1 MKNFPAPQ
9 GALLF
14 CLLCLLLACKT
25 IPPPTPFGALPSERQ
40 LAWHQMKYYA
50 FIHFGPNTFTDVEWG
65 HGTENPKVFLPTA
78 LDCRQWARTIR
89 EAGMEG
95 VVITAKHHDGF
106 CLWPSK
112 YSTHTVRESNWRN
125 GQGDLL
131 RELSDAC
138 REYGLKFGVY
148 VSPWDRNHPQ
158 YGTPAYNEVYKKTLE
173 EVLTQY
179 GPVFEVWFD
188 GANGEGPNGKKQV
201 YDFPGFAEVVRKHQ
215 PQAVIFSDG
224 GPDIRWVGNESGY
237 AAETNWCTVKK
248 NFFYPGIP
256 DVNDQLQRGH
266 EDGEVWCPTEVNTS
280 IRPGWFYHPA
290 EDTAV
295 KPLSRLIDNY
305 FCSVGM
311 NGNFL
316 LNLPVDRRGLIHEN
330 DAQRLRE
337 LKQFL
342 DAAFTKNLAQN
353 AQAAASN
360 TRGRKFAAAK
370 AVDKHPDT
378 YWATEDAARD
388 AYLEL
393 EIGSPTRFNALL
405 LQEYLPL
412 GQRIQSFR
420 IEALDG
426 DAWREIGRGTTIGNR
441 RIVRIPMVTAQ
452 KIRIHFQG
460 KACPAISNV
469 ALYQTP

>member
-305 FCSVGM
+305 FSSVGM

-370 AVDKHPDT
+370 AVDNRPDT
-378 YWATEDAARD
+378 YWAAEDAVREAF
-388 AYLEL
+388 LEL

>member
-1 MKNFPAPQ
+1 MKNLPAPQ

-25 IPPPTPFGALPSERQ
+25 VPPPTPFGALPSERQ

-342 DAAFTKNLAQN
+342 DDAFTKNLAQN
-353 AQAAASN
+353 AKAAASN

-370 AVDKHPDT
+370 AVDNRPDT
-378 YWATEDAARD
+378 YWAAEDAVREAF
-388 AYLEL
+388 LEL